1 MVQGVDFIMC
11 QAYQTTAS
19 VNLKWIMVHELA
31 HVVVTRLAAQKWHM
45 WKMPHGLVPNIGEDT
60 SPHGPIFQW
69 IYELLIK
76 RVEKIDAIVAEKCHD
91 DLYHH
96 QNMAQTDVLITSA

>member
-45 WKMPHGLVPNIGEDT
+45 WKMPHGLVCKSACNNDPPIAGIG
-60 SPHGPIFQW
+60 
-69 IYELLIK
+69 
-76 RVEKIDAIVAEKCHD
+76 V
-91 DLYHH
+91 
-96 QNMAQTDVLITSA
+96 QN